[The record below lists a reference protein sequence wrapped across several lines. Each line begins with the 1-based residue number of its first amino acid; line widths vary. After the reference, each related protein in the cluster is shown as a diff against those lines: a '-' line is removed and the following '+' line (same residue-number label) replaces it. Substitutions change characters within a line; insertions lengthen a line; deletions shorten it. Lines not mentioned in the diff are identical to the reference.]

1 MTHDT
6 YRPDRPDK
14 QADRVAAEAKRIP
27 NIRPKG
33 SIAAEPDRANRPS
46 HLDVRR
52 LLIVFHDDSIL
63 LVPRATGAVRPICY
77 VMLQLDGDGR
87 P

>member
-6 YRPDRPDK
+6 YRPNRHPK

-52 LLIVFHDDSIL
+52 LLIVLHNDSIL
-63 LVPRATGAVRPICY
+63 LRATGAVRPY
-77 VMLQLDGDGR
+77 VMLHALGR
-87 P
+87 VSE